1 MGLGMSILEEQLRL
15 DGLETKQQMRREQ
28 DGLDMCGGEMLV
40 ILGEGC

>member
-1 MGLGMSILEEQLRL
+1 MSILEEQLWL
-15 DGLETKQQMRREQ
+15 DDLETKQQMRREQ

>member
-1 MGLGMSILEEQLRL
+1 MSILVEQLWL